1 MTNRSNTSARAN
13 PVTTGF
19 RWPTM
24 MIPSSCRQCVF
35 PSGAEGMNQGTETRL
50 PDGYGANSR

>member
-1 MTNRSNTSARAN
+1 MDNWFSVSAKAN

-19 RWPTM
+19 RWATM
-24 MIPSSCRQCVF
+24 TVPSSCRQCVF
-35 PSGAEGMNQGTETRL
+35 PSDAEGMYHGTDARL